1 MTLSG
6 SDADPHPPR
15 PRPLRWSIVIPA
27 FNEARR
33 LPRYL
38 EEIVTYFDGRGESYE
53 VIVVDDG
60 STDETVALVTR
71 TATGHPRVR
80 VLSLARNEGKGAA
93 VRRGML
99 AAGGELRL
107 FADAD
112 GATPIAEVKRFEPA
126 LAAGADVVIG
136 SRAMADPAVCVVAQP
151 HRMAAGRVF
160 NWMVARLGLGGIA
173 DSQCGFKLFLGRVAE
188 DLFARVQTPGFG
200 FDVELL
206 LLARAAGYR
215 TVEVPV
221 NWTDQAGSKVG
232 VISHG
237 PGMVWEIL
245 RARWRQGAPR

>member
-1 MTLSG
+1 MTVSG
-6 SDADPHPPR
+6 PDTDPHR
-15 PRPLRWSIVIPA
+15 SLRWSIVVPA

-38 EEIVTYFDGRGESYE
+38 EEIVAYFDGRGESYE

-60 STDETVALVTR
+60 STDETVALVTQAASR
-71 TATGHPRVR
+71 YPRVR
-80 VLSLARNEGKGAA
+80 VLALSRNEGKGAA
-93 VRRGML
+93 VRQGML
-99 AAGGELRL
+99 AADGELRL

-112 GATPIAEVKRFEPA
+112 GATPITELKRFEPA

-136 SRAMADPAVCVVAQP
+136 SRAMADPAVCVVAQL

-160 NWMVARLGLGGIA
+160 NWMVERLGLAGIA
-173 DSQCGFKLFLGRVAE
+173 DSQCGFKLFLGRVAD
-188 DLFARVQTPGFG
+188 DLFARVQTAGFG

-221 NWTDQAGSKVG
+221 NWTDQPGSKVG
-232 VISHG
+232 VLSHG
-237 PGMVWEIL
+237 PRMAWEIL
-245 RARWRQGAPR
+245 RARWRLGAAR